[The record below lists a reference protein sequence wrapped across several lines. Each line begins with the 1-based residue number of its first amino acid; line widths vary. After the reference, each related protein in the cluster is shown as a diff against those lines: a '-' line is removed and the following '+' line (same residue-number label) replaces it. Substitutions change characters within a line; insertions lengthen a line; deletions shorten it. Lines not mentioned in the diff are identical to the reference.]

1 MVEFTTSK
9 NRKGKIRV
17 KENNLVVPSTYMYTH
32 MKKEKENSKKGKLE
46 ERKIRRKENSKKGK
60 LEERKIRRKENSKK
74 RKFEERKI

>member
-32 MKKEKENSKKGKLE
+32 MKNEKKKEKENSKKGKLE

-60 LEERKIRRKENSKK
+60 FNL
-74 RKFEERKI
+74 